1 MSDFN
6 REVRYYVIKIKNLTE
21 AQNAALCDLLS
32 GAQIPCTDC
41 VVVESDWPNYEH
53 TWKTVAQVDSGTFVD
68 PYAEVETLRQKLA
81 ESEAR
86 VAELE
91 LEVVHAKEVCAE
103 CLRRVIDCWRE
114 DGVSEEHRNVADA
127 YSDFLA
133 ELPPS
138 SAWLLRKQAEAVEAL
153 AEKIRNDVQGTNTLW
168 KMLTAID
175 VEAQELRKKAEVAE
189 RVGGEKEESDDE

>member
-53 TWKTVAQVDSGTFVD
+53 TWKTVAQVASGTFVD
-68 PYAEVETLRQKLA
+68 PYAEVETLRQQLA

-86 VAELE
+86 VAELA
-91 LEVVHAKEVCAE
+91 AKTHNLSFGIVNSLTDEQQEPFAKQ
-103 CLRRVIDCWRE
+103 
-114 DGVSEEHRNVADA
+114 
-127 YSDFLA
+127 FA
-133 ELPPS
+133 ELQDCMAALS
-138 SAWLLRKQAEAVEAL
+138 SEPYVLRKQAEAVEQCWTDIAEMVFSTEVRTPEGAL
-153 AEKIRNDVQGTNTLW
+153 NQAARHCADYALRLRQQADEAEQ
-168 KMLTAID
+168 A
-175 VEAQELRKKAEVAE
+175 
-189 RVGGEKEESDDE
+189 GGEK